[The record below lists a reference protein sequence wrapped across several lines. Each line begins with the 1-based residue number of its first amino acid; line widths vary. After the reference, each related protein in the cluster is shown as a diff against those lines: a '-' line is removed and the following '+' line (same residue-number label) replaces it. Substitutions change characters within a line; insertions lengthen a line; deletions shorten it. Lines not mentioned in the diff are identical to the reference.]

1 MKKNVIFLSI
11 FTLLTLSAY
20 GSSDG
25 ISKDPKAIEKGWR
38 KKTIKVEN
46 GGENPTV
53 TQLLRA
59 FHAVWP
65 TTAAGHI
72 LEMVGDRDFFVD
84 GWYDG
89 SSPVFVDPQ
98 DYCTAWYNHG
108 DTSDQNLEARTYE
121 RENGHMLFAVRIEQN
136 NPEYRLFCC
145 FYDYN
150 PEKQT
155 LTPEDEPYKNMHRKS
170 PNSALNY
177 YLGERYDQTLIVEE
191 TPKDDAAWFHHYAWD
206 GMKHTYHH
214 TGRESYESEGDAEA
228 IDDQEIEVAPEEMWN
243 EEAVAARV
251 REYFDAVNKTFAEGS
266 EMEPYDLDENYY
278 TTYWNE
284 ILMAVL
290 VKEGNQNDVEDM
302 FFIDDN
308 HWTAGMETPLVV
320 RDVKVEL
327 TTGSMAEALVTL
339 EEKNSGDRRQF
350 TLLMEYDRQMWR
362 IQNWLEKGR
371 DHSESILVQME
382 EYIRD

>member
-1 MKKNVIFLSI
+1 M
-11 FTLLTLSAY
+11 
-20 GSSDG
+20 
-25 ISKDPKAIEKGWR
+25 
-38 KKTIKVEN
+38 
-46 GGENPTV
+46 
-53 TQLLRA
+53 Q
-59 FHAVWP
+59 
-65 TTAAGHI
+65 
-72 LEMVGDRDFFVD
+72 
-84 GWYDG
+84 
-89 SSPVFVDPQ
+89 
-98 DYCTAWYNHG
+98 
-108 DTSDQNLEARTYE
+108 
-121 RENGHMLFAVRIEQN
+121 
-136 NPEYRLFCC
+136 
-145 FYDYN
+145 
-150 PEKQT
+150 
-155 LTPEDEPYKNMHRKS
+155 RKS

-266 EMEPYDLDENYY
+266 EMVPYDLDENYY

-284 ILMAVL
+284 ILMAVM
-290 VKEGNQNDVEDM
+290 VKESSQNDVEDM

-308 HWTAGMETPLVV
+308 HWTAGMETPLIV

-362 IQNWLEKGR
+362 IQNWLESGS
-371 DHSESILVQME
+371 DISESILVQME
-382 EYIRD
+382 EYIKD